1 VGVVELGKG
10 KPPLGITVGSIVVAR
25 GEPDGACTG
34 EVIEV
39 V

>member
-10 KPPLGITVGSIVVAR
+10 KPALGITVGSIVVAR
-25 GEPDGACTG
+25 GAEDGACAG